1 MSKIEFIKRIPLE
14 LQNKLEL
21 KRFKISLIKCL
32 NSKQVKLAK
41 MLLEFKTKE
50 IFTNSELQK
59 KHIAIKYLKD
69 SLETFLLSENIKNFD
84 LINEKVS
91 KTINIITMQDI
102 LNKAIEQRKIDF
114 EEKQKL
120 LSKQGVNTDLK
131 KDSVLGA
138 YKSMLKSV
146 DSYFRLNY
154 DINNLNLDIVEQ
166 YSKTISGTYVGH
178 FKSIFK
184 AANKKNDNIIN
195 WFDKLETTI
204 SQKFSDINKEINIFY
219 YPEIENIQ
227 NSLKEESK
235 YCFLALLYSGMR
247 LDELASIKKQDVKNN
262 CFLFFDS
269 KNYFKKIIPIHNNI
283 IDYINNKMEKLENED
298 YLFFPKCKGSSRV
311 NTIRYEHFNSKPC
324 FKDIKKT
331 LHNTRST
338 FITYV
343 NYFKENFKENDIK
356 SLTHKAKGM
365 DQEKYNK
372 TNNINNLRKIIN
384 AINLEKLNIIQDQ
397 IENFGFELDTNEVL

>member
-146 DSYFRLNY
+146 DSYFGLNY

-397 IENFGFELDTNEVL
+397 IENFGFELDTNKVL

>member
-397 IENFGFELDTNEVL
+397 IENFGFELNTNEVL

>member
-146 DSYFRLNY
+146 DSYFGLNY

-204 SQKFSDINKEINIFY
+204 SQKFSYINKEINIFY

-397 IENFGFELDTNEVL
+397 IENFGFELNTNEVL

>member
-84 LINEKVS
+84 LISEKVS

-146 DSYFRLNY
+146 DSYFGLNY

>member
-1 MSKIEFIKRIPLE
+1 MVLG
-14 LQNKLEL
+14 
-21 KRFKISLIKCL
+21 
-32 NSKQVKLAK
+32 AK
-41 MLLEFKTKE
+41 
-50 IFTNSELQK
+50 
-59 KHIAIKYLKD
+59 
-69 SLETFLLSENIKNFD
+69 
-84 LINEKVS
+84 V
-91 KTINIITMQDI
+91 
-102 LNKAIEQRKIDF
+102 
-114 EEKQKL
+114 KL

-146 DSYFRLNY
+146 DSYFGLNY

-397 IENFGFELDTNEVL
+397 IENFGFELNTNEVL

>member
-146 DSYFRLNY
+146 DSYFGLNY

-384 AINLEKLNIIQDQ
+384 AINLEKLNIIQNQ

>member
-1 MSKIEFIKRIPLE
+1 MSKVEFIKRIPLE
-14 LQNKLEL
+14 LQTKLEL

-146 DSYFRLNY
+146 DSYFGLNY
-154 DINNLNLDIVEQ
+154 DINNLNLDIVKQ

-298 YLFFPKCKGSSRV
+298 YLFFPKCKGFSRV

>member
-1 MSKIEFIKRIPLE
+1 MSKVEFIKRIPLE

-146 DSYFRLNY
+146 DSYFGLNY

>member
-1 MSKIEFIKRIPLE
+1 MSKVEFIKRIPLE

-32 NSKQVKLAK
+32 NTKQVKLAK

-146 DSYFRLNY
+146 DSYFGLNY

>member
-146 DSYFRLNY
+146 DSYFGLNY

>member
-120 LSKQGVNTDLK
+120 LSKQGVNTYLK

-146 DSYFRLNY
+146 DSYFGLNY

-397 IENFGFELDTNEVL
+397 IENFGFELNTNEVL

>member
-146 DSYFRLNY
+146 DSYFGLNY

-397 IENFGFELDTNEVL
+397 IENFGFELNTNEVL

>member
-1 MSKIEFIKRIPLE
+1 MSKVEFIKRIPLE
-14 LQNKLEL
+14 LQTKLEL

-32 NSKQVKLAK
+32 NTKQVKLAK

-146 DSYFRLNY
+146 DSYFGLNY

-384 AINLEKLNIIQDQ
+384 AINLEKLNIIQNQ

>member
-120 LSKQGVNTDLK
+120 LSKQGVNTNLK

-146 DSYFRLNY
+146 DSYFGLNY